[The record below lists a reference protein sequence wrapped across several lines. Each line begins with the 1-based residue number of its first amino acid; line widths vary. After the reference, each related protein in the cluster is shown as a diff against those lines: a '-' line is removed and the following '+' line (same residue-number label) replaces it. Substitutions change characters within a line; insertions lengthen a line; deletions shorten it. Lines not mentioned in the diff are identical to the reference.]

1 MPALLCRQT
10 ALFMMIMCYIYS
22 QSSKQDITPG
32 VERFRHPAKK
42 MKTEASLMSGVDKA
56 KTAFSAQSDV
66 KIIQNQLEQYVA
78 EVQQSRSHADQ
89 NPLKF
94 WVNH

>member
-1 MPALLCRQT
+1 VIFGSFLSTTRAPTRVFVKRRWQT
-10 ALFMMIMCYIYS
+10 A
-22 QSSKQDITPG
+22 KQTRQRL
-32 VERFRHPAKK
+32 ERFRHLAKK

-56 KTAFSAQSDV
+56 KTASSAQSDV